1 MLGEQ
6 IKKYRVQRGLTQE
19 ALGKRVGVTT
29 QAVSKWER
37 GGVPDPE
44 SIPLIADAL
53 GVSTDML
60 FGRKS
65 DQNIVDLIIN
75 EIQATDRKEGYKK
88 SFQYCMA
95 ALMALTKIRSV
106 KDTGIGP
113 IEKIAKDRDMSYY
126 SRQSMNEGMMDARLN
141 SECRYLFVMPEPEQS
156 LLHYLGN
163 IEEISETFR
172 ILSEEGVLKI
182 LFYMYSRRNTPVSLS
197 LISEKTRIPDQ
208 RVSELM
214 DKMCRI
220 NMVKCDEVETEN
232 GFIKIYDFF
241 NETVIIPLLLFAKEL
256 RDEKVLNWG
265 IWFDRNLPL
274 FNE

>member
-60 FGRKS
+60 FGRKTT
-65 DQNIVDLIIN
+65 QNIVDLIIN

-88 SFQYCMA
+88 SFQYSMA
-95 ALMALTKIRSV
+95 ALMALTQIRSV
-106 KDTGIGP
+106 RDTGIEP
-113 IEKIAKDRDMSYY
+113 IEKITKDKDMSYY

-141 SECRYLFVMPEPEQS
+141 SECRYLFIMPEPEKS
-156 LLHYLGN
+156 LSHFLSN
-163 IEEISETFR
+163 TEEISETFG

-182 LFYMYSRRNTPVSLS
+182 LFYMLSRRNAPVSLS
-197 LISEKTRIPDQ
+197 LISQKTQIPDE
-208 RVSELM
+208 RLSELM

-220 NMVKCDEVETEN
+220 NLVKCDEVETEN
-232 GFIKIYDFF
+232 GFIKVYSFF
-241 NETVIIPLLLFAKEL
+241 NETVIVPILLFAKEL
-256 RDEKVLNWG
+256 RDKKSLNWG
-265 IWFDRNLPL
+265 IWFDRSLPL
-274 FNE
+274 F